1 MDNLLDKNNR
11 HIFLDSNRG
20 DNVNSFIANVN
31 LIANDFDAV
40 REIGKG
46 IAGLDEKVEKAF
58 NSANEA
64 AKSAELAANAVVE
77 AQNTA
82 YNAINDIKTAS
93 SASLTSIR
101 EATATFTLQGEQLV
115 SRAKVEAD
123 RAENIAKSLPGFI
136 TAAGQRTFVG
146 LVYDP
151 ITTELSSVTA
161 VNEDFVDA
169 SNYLSLELLPREARY
184 FIHNGDLRLELP
196 FTI

>member
-31 LIANDFDAV
+31 LIADDFDAV
-40 REIGKG
+40 KEIGKG
-46 IAGLDEKVEKAF
+46 IAGLDEKVEKAS
-58 NSANEA
+58 NSAVEA

-77 AQNTA
+77 AQNIA
-82 YNAINDIKTAS
+82 YTSINDIRNATDTSIA
-93 SASLTSIR
+93 SIR
-101 EATATFTLQGEQLV
+101 EVTVTFTLKGEQLV
-115 SRAKVEAD
+115 ARAKVEAD

-161 VNEDFVDA
+161 TNGDFIDA
-169 SNYLSLELLPREARY
+169 SAYLHLELLPREARY

>member
-58 NSANEA
+58 NSAVEA

-77 AQNTA
+77 AQNIA
-82 YNAINDIKTAS
+82 YTSINGIRNATDTSI
-93 SASLTSIR
+93 TSIR
-101 EATATFTLQGEQLV
+101 EATVTITLKGEQLV
-115 SRAKVEAD
+115 ARAKVEAD
-123 RAENIAKSLPGFI
+123 RAENIANSLQGFI

-151 ITTELSSVTA
+151 VTTELSSVTA

-184 FIHNGDLRLELP
+184 FILNGDLRLELP